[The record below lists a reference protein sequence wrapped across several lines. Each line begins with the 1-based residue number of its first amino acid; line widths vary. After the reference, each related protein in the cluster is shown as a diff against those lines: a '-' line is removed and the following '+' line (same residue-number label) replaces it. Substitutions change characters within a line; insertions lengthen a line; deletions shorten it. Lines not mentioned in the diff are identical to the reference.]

1 MFWEQ
6 MSFSSQTKLQTS
18 PNPNIPNRMTI
29 MWVLMYLSPKEL
41 GWLFFAINKS
51 HQWPTGATNY
61 WCPVLYLKS
70 NTINHL
76 CILTASIGQGRRN
89 PHPRCSEQTSCW
101 NWCENKIRR
110 NVCQQTQASPRVGC
124 FPCVLHRGEAK
135 GHAVTCNVALICYDA
150 KYGLRMVGQQ

>member
-89 PHPRCSEQTSCW
+89 PHPRLFWTDIVLKLMWKQDKEKCLSTDAGLPKSWLLSVCSAQRRSQRPCSHLQCCSDML
-101 NWCENKIRR
+101 WC
-110 NVCQQTQASPRVGC
+110 
-124 FPCVLHRGEAK
+124 
-135 GHAVTCNVALICYDA
+135 
-150 KYGLRMVGQQ
+150 